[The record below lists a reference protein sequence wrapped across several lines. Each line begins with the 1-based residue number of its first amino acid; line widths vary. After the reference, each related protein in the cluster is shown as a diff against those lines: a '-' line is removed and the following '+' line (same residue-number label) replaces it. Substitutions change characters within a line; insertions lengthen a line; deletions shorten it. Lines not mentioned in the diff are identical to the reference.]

1 METRTHPNIK
11 VYLAVFFALAVL
23 TIVTVAVSYLHLPLG
38 TAVVVALII
47 ASFKASL
54 VALYFMHLKTERYHI
69 YILLGLTFLAL
80 VVLFTLPL
88 IDFNRPGDSHSTPVG
103 KQARQHVP

>member
-1 METRTHPNIK
+1 METAHPNIR
-11 VYLAVFFALAVL
+11 VYLTVFFALTIL
-23 TIVTVAVSYLHLPLG
+23 TVVTVGVSYLHLPVG

-69 YILLGLTFLAL
+69 YILLGITFLAL

-88 IDFNRPGDSHSTPVG
+88 IDLNRHGDSHGSPAG

>member
-1 METRTHPNIK
+1 METHHPNIK
-11 VYLAVFFALAVL
+11 VYLTVFFALAIL
-23 TIVTVAVSYLHLPLG
+23 TVVTVAVSYLHLPVG

-69 YILLGLTFLAL
+69 YILLGITLLAL

-88 IDFNRPGDSHSTPVG
+88 IDLNRPGDSRIAPVA
-103 KQARQHVP
+103 KQGRQHVP